1 MFFPQSLDSCRRFV
15 SLLALL
21 ALAGWLRAAEDL
33 HPLTRAHIE
42 SLLEEKAARSPA
54 ERKLDSQ
61 LVYFAKQSRN
71 LPITSAVPRL
81 ELPVQANAAGRVL
94 VDIRAAVSE
103 ELLAAIADA
112 DGEVMSQSV
121 KHGAIR
127 ARLPAAAFAD
137 LAARDDVRF
146 VEPARLATTNLG
158 AVTSEGD
165 RTHRADTARTTYAF
179 ATGSGIKIGVLSD
192 GVDSLAASKA
202 SGDLNSSAT
211 VLAGQ
216 AGTGDEGTAMMEI
229 IQDIVPNAQIYFA
242 TAFGGPTGMA
252 DNILAL
258 QAAGC
263 TVIVDDVTYFY
274 ESPFQ
279 DQVIAQAVSTVS
291 AAGVMYFSSARNS
304 GSKDKGTSGTWEGD
318 FADGGA
324 TSLGSKGGSVH
335 DFGGG
340 VTTNTVTLASSGRA
354 DLFWSDPLGAS
365 ANDYD
370 LFVVNSSGTVLRS
383 STNVQSGTQDP
394 YESVSSL
401 ATNERLV
408 IVKAPAAAV
417 RFLHLDTGRSRIT
430 VSTAGNVR
438 GHNASGATNA
448 FSVAASDVHN
458 SPSPGY
464 FTGGAANPVETFSS
478 DGPRRMFFQPDGT
491 PYTAGNFSSTGG
503 VVLNKPD
510 FTAAD
515 GGSTTVAGFTTFYG
529 TSAAAPHAAAIAA
542 LLKSYNP
549 ALTPAQIR
557 TLLTSTALDIE
568 GAGYDRNSGSGLI
581 MALAA
586 IQAAPSP
593 DALVVT
599 TSGLTASGLVGG
611 PFSPASGSYTLTN
624 NSGSSFTWSA
634 TATQSWLTLSSS
646 GGTLGA
652 GASTTV
658 TATINAAAN
667 SLGAGAY
674 SDTVTITNVATG
686 YALTQPVTLTV
697 GVPHA
702 TLFDSFTG
710 ASLTSTGSTPRS
722 YMGMPFTLG
731 SGGGTTNITVS
742 GGTAYLAAASAGT
755 YTNVRLNLTF
765 WGTVSGA
772 TTGTTPAFSNLLGS
786 CSLDLGPLTAT
797 ANALYTY
804 AFTLPTPIVLPA
816 QTGGIAINW
825 QGDTGSGLASTDAL
839 TSAIRYG
846 AAPATGTLTLG
857 TAGTNGYYRNAS
869 SETDGNF
876 LGGSFRYLTG
886 LTNQGL
892 ALQLFGP
899 PSPPLA
905 LTEAATSVGAFVAT
919 LNASVNPAGGTT
931 VATFEYGPTTGY
943 GSSATITLSPNN
955 GTTVQSVSANLTGL
969 VASTTYHFRV
979 TAASSYGTTH
989 GRDLTFTTPANVAPT
1004 IGGAVAGQTIR
1015 DTASLA
1021 PFQAVT
1027 LGDTDSPA
1035 QTLAVSVTL
1044 DTAAKGTF
1052 TTLSGFTSAG
1062 GGVYTYSGTAATATT
1077 ALRGL
1082 IFTPTPGRLAAG
1094 ATETVT
1100 FTISVNDTA
1109 GPVTNATTTIV
1120 VTALNHTF
1128 TTLAGL
1134 AGNAGSTNAT
1144 GAAARFN
1151 APAGLAVDSAGNV
1164 YVSDSGN
1171 HVIRKIAPGGAVTT
1185 LAGSTGNTGSTDGT
1199 GTNARFNT
1207 PQHLAVDSSGNVY
1220 VADGSNHTIRKVTP
1234 AGVVTTLAGSAGNTG
1249 STDATGS
1256 AARFNYPRGIAVDAA
1271 GNVYVGDHSNHT
1283 IRKVTPAGV
1292 VTTFAGLAGAT
1303 GTTDNTGSL
1312 ARFYLPFGLA
1322 VDSTGTLYV
1331 GDYGNLLVRTITT
1344 GGTVSSLAG
1353 SAGVSG
1359 SADGTGTNARFYTP
1373 MAIAVNAAGK
1383 LFIGEY
1389 GNDTIREMPAGGLV
1403 TTIGGLAGN
1412 SGSTDG
1418 AGPTAR
1424 FNAPVAVAVDSAGNV
1439 YVADS
1444 NNHTVRWGALTV
1456 PALTS
1461 ATTASGTVGQS
1472 FSSNVTFSGT
1482 LGGSYTASGLPAGLA
1497 IASATGAIT
1506 GTPTAAG
1513 TYPVTLGATNGAGA
1527 GSGTLTV
1534 TITKGSQTITFA
1546 ALADKNYGD
1555 APFTVSA
1562 TSSSGLAPTF
1572 SIVSGPATISGGTVT
1587 LTGAGSV
1594 VVRAAQAGNANYD
1607 AAANV
1612 DRSFTVAANFAS
1624 WQAQKFTAGELLQ
1637 PAVSG
1642 ATAVYGQDGLTNLVK
1657 YALGL
1662 EPTQNVTSGLPAT
1675 ATLGTDWTFTYTRPA
1690 SVTDVTYS
1698 VEVSTNLST
1707 WTAVGVTH
1715 ALVSTNGT
1723 TETWRGSYPL
1733 GSATNV
1739 FFRLK
1744 VTQP

>member
-1 MFFPQSLDSCRRFV
+1 MLSSLSPVLRRRLF
-15 SLLALL
+15 ALL
-21 ALAGWLRAAEDL
+21 AFLGLAGWLRAAEDI
-33 HPLTRAHIE
+33 HPVTRAHIE
-42 SLLEEKAARSPA
+42 ALLEEKAARSPA

-71 LPITSAVPRL
+71 LPIAAAVPTL

-103 ELLAAIADA
+103 ELLAAITDA
-112 DGEVMSQSV
+112 DGEIVSQSF

-127 ARLPAAAFAD
+127 ARLPAAAFAEI
-137 LAARDDVRF
+137 AGRDDVRF

-158 AVTSEGD
+158 AVTTEGD
-165 RTHRADTARTTYAF
+165 RTHRADTARTTF
-179 ATGSGIKIGVLSD
+179 TTGGGSGLKIGVLSD

-202 SGDLNSSAT
+202 SGDLNASAT

-216 AGTGDEGTAMMEI
+216 EGSGDEGTAMMEI
-229 IQDIVPNAQIYFA
+229 IQDIVPNAQLYFA

-263 TVIVDDVTYFY
+263 TIIVDDVTYFY

-340 VTTNTVTLASSGRA
+340 VTTNIVTSISSPRA

-365 ANDYD
+365 TNDYD
-370 LFVVNSSGTVLRS
+370 LFVVNAAGTVLRS
-383 STNVQSGTQDP
+383 STNVQNGTQDP
-394 YESVSSL
+394 YESVSTL
-401 ATNERLV
+401 AANERIV
-408 IVKAPAAAV
+408 IVKAPSAAA
-417 RFLHLDTGRSRIT
+417 RFLHLDTGRSRLT

-438 GHNASGATNA
+438 GHNAAGATNA

-458 SPSPGY
+458 APSPGY
-464 FTGGAANPVETFSS
+464 FTGGASNPVETFSS
-478 DGPRRMFFQPDGT
+478 DGPRRMFFQSDGT
-491 PYTAGNFSSTGG
+491 PYTPGNFSATGG
-503 VVLNKPD
+503 VLLNKPD

-529 TSAAAPHAAAIAA
+529 TSAAAPHAAAVAA

-568 GAGYDRNSGSGLI
+568 GAGYDRTSGSGII

-586 IQAAPSP
+586 LQAAPSP
-593 DALVVT
+593 DPLSVT
-599 TSGLTASGLVGG
+599 TSGLAASGVIGG

-624 NSGSSFTWSA
+624 NSGTAFTWSA
-634 TATQSWLTLSSS
+634 AATQSWLTLSST

-652 GASTTV
+652 GASTTI
-658 TATINAAAN
+658 TATINATAN
-667 SLGAGAY
+667 SLGAGVY
-674 SDTVTITNVATG
+674 SDTVTITNVTSGFSQAQ
-686 YALTQPVTLTV
+686 AVTLTV

-710 ASLTSTGSTPRS
+710 ASVTSTGSTPRS
-722 YMGMPFTLG
+722 YMGLPFTLG
-731 SGGGTTNITVS
+731 SSGGTTNITVS
-742 GGTAYLAAASAGT
+742 SGTAYLAAASSAT

-765 WGTVSGA
+765 WGAVSGA
-772 TTGTTPAFSNLLGS
+772 TSGATAAFSNLLGS
-786 CSLDLGPLTAT
+786 CSFDLGPLTAVSGT
-797 ANALYTY
+797 MYTY
-804 AFTLPTPIVLPA
+804 TFTLPTPIVLPA
-816 QTGGIAINW
+816 QTGGVTVNW
-825 QGDTGSGLASTDAL
+825 QGDTGGGLASTDAL
-839 TSAIRYG
+839 TSVVRYG
-846 AAPATGTLTLG
+846 AVPAVGTLPVG

-869 SETDGNF
+869 SETNGNF
-876 LGGSFRYLTG
+876 LGSSFRSLSG
-886 LTNQGL
+886 LTNQSL

-943 GSSATITLSPNN
+943 GSTAAITLSPSN

-969 VASTTYHFRV
+969 TAGTTYHYRV

-989 GRDLTFTTPANVAPT
+989 GRDLTFTTPANVIPT
-1004 IGGAVAGQTIR
+1004 ISGAVAGQTVR

-1021 PFQAVT
+1021 PFQGVT
-1027 LGDTDSPA
+1027 LGDTDAPA

-1052 TTLSGFTSAG
+1052 TTLSGFTAAG
-1062 GGVYTYSGTAATATT
+1062 GGVYTYSGTAAAATT

-1082 IFTPTPGRLAAG
+1082 IFTPTPGRLTVG

-1100 FTISVNDTA
+1100 FTISVNDTSGA
-1109 GPVTNATTTIV
+1109 VTNSTTTLV

-1134 AGNAGSTNAT
+1134 AGAAGSTDAT

-1151 APAGLAVDSAGNV
+1151 APAGLAVDSAGYV
-1164 YVSDSGN
+1164 YVSDSVN

-1185 LAGSTGNTGSTDGT
+1185 LAGSAGNSGSSDGT
-1199 GTNARFNT
+1199 GTGARFNT

-1256 AARFNYPRGIAVDAA
+1256 SARFNYPRGIAVDTS

-1303 GTTDNTGSL
+1303 GTTDNTGPL
-1312 ARFYLPFGLA
+1312 ARFYLPFGVA
-1322 VDSTGTLYV
+1322 VGGTGTVYV
-1331 GDYGNLLVRTITT
+1331 GDYGNLLVRAITT
-1344 GGTVSSLAG
+1344 GGVVSSLAG
-1353 SAGVSG
+1353 SAGNTG
-1359 SADGTGTNARFYTP
+1359 SVDGTGTAARFNTP
-1373 MAIAVNAAGK
+1373 MAIAVDAAGK

-1389 GNDTIREMPAGGLV
+1389 GNDTIREMPSGGLV

-1412 SGSTDG
+1412 SGSADG

-1424 FNAPVAVAVDSAGNV
+1424 FSAPVAVAADSVGNV
-1439 YVADS
+1439 YVADY
-1444 NNHTVRWGALTV
+1444 NNHTVRWGALSV

-1461 ATTASGTVGQS
+1461 ATTASGAVGS
-1472 FSSNVTFSGT
+1472 VFTGNVTFSGT
-1482 LGGSYTASGLPAGLA
+1482 LGGTYTASGLPAGLA
-1497 IASATGAIT
+1497 LASATGALT
-1506 GTPTAAG
+1506 GTPTVAG
-1513 TYPVTLGATNGAGA
+1513 TYTVTLGATNGAGA
-1527 GSGTLTV
+1527 GSGTLTL
-1534 TITKGSQTITFA
+1534 TIAKGSQTITFA
-1546 ALADKNYGD
+1546 ALADKSYGD
-1555 APFTVSA
+1555 APFTVGA
-1562 TSSSGLAPTF
+1562 TASSGLSPTF
-1572 SIVSGPATISGGTVT
+1572 SIVSGPATISGSTVT
-1587 LTGAGSV
+1587 LTGAGTV

-1642 ATAVYGQDGLTNLVK
+1642 ATAIFGQDGLSNLVK

-1662 EPTQNVTSGLPAT
+1662 EPKQNATSGLPDT

-1690 SVTDVTYS
+1690 SVTDVTYV

-1723 TETWRGSYPL
+1723 TETWRGRYPIS
-1733 GSATNV
+1733 SAPNV